1 MSGIPNRSN
10 WKIGVN
16 YDDVLEDINLLTD
29 SYVGYMNAR
38 TNRIFRYKN
47 LPDYMPVRDIELIL
61 QNYAFIYF
69 KKVNDKIYGF
79 FGGLGGMPNAYYQ
92 PTKITIANPYLSYFA
107 VDNVNNEDDKLDEND
122 GVLIWNDSAHLGL
135 GLLNY
140 RYARLIAHSDISLK
154 WGLVNSRT
162 PSILKAKSDDDIKA
176 IQEFYKDI
184 ESGTMKGIID
194 SDTLTSE
201 GVTPISYQN
210 NQNVNLTSIIEVR
223 QYYWACWLNE
233 LGLQSNYNMKREAI
247 NGEEAGMN
255 EEALKPLVDDM
266 LEQRKL
272 GIEKFNKLFGTNVEV
287 EFNSAWVERNKVGEE
302 SAKEKDK
309 EEVKV
314 EEDNEEE
321 TLQ

>member
-16 YDDVLEDINLLTD
+16 YDEVLEDINLLTD

-38 TNRIFRYKN
+38 TNRIFSYKN

-92 PTKITIANPYLSYFA
+92 PTKITIANPYLSYFDV
-107 VDNVNNEDDKLDEND
+107 VDMTDEEN

-140 RYARLIAHSDISLK
+140 KYARLIAHSDISLK
-154 WGLVNSRT
+154 WGLVNSRI
-162 PSILKAKSDDDIKA
+162 PAILKAKSDDDIKA
-176 IQEFYKDI
+176 IQEFFKDV

-194 SDTLTSE
+194 SDTLTAE

-210 NQNVNLTSIIEVR
+210 SQNVNLTSLIEVR

-233 LGLQSNYNMKREAI
+233 LGLQANYNMKREAI

-255 EEALKPLVDDM
+255 EEALKPLIDDM
-266 LEQRKL
+266 LTQRKL

-287 EFNSAWVERNKVGEE
+287 ELSSAWVERNKVGEE
-302 SAKEKDK
+302 SVEEKDE

>member
-16 YDDVLEDINLLTD
+16 YDEVLEDINLLTD

-38 TNRIFRYKN
+38 TNRIFSYKN

-92 PTKITIANPYLSYFA
+92 PTKITIANPYLSYFDV
-107 VDNVNNEDDKLDEND
+107 VDMTDEEN

-140 RYARLIAHSDISLK
+140 KYARLIAHSDISLK
-154 WGLVNSRT
+154 WGLVNSRI
-162 PSILKAKSDDDIKA
+162 PAILKAKSDDDIKA
-176 IQEFYKDI
+176 IQEFFKDV

-194 SDTLTSE
+194 SDTLTAE

-210 NQNVNLTSIIEVR
+210 SQNVNLTSLIEVR

-233 LGLQSNYNMKREAI
+233 LGLQANYNMKREAI

-255 EEALKPLVDDM
+255 EEALKPLIDDM
-266 LEQRKL
+266 LTQRKL

-287 EFNSAWVERNKVGEE
+287 ELSSAWVERNKVGEE
-302 SAKEKDK
+302 SIEEKDE